1 VTRRLVSK
9 LNNKHQGNDDETKQV
24 KSQEELVQHSGQ
36 AMPVNLIVIIG
47 FIDEAVVISG
57 VGLGRAD
64 VREVFPDPVQCG
76 ELLGE

>member
-1 VTRRLVSK
+1 
-9 LNNKHQGNDDETKQV
+9 
-24 KSQEELVQHSGQ
+24 
-36 AMPVNLIVIIG
+36 MPVHLIVIIG

-57 VGLGRAD
+57 VGLGRTD